1 MAMDP
6 KTLLEKAAP
15 LLWRLA
21 DDAVG
26 SLTDPLAGLQPLPG
40 EGEGLQGRLL
50 EPLTDLPDHQALLG
64 LLDDML
70 GDVTDAG
77 SVVRAHGWHRA
88 PGAAR
93 GLALVLGENGSRAVL
108 AVTPGPDGQ
117 GPTVDVVVTPGA
129 VFNHTV
135 GGAGTDWQVNVDVQA
150 QQIWNASY
158 SPGSAPVGPAG
169 TATITATR
177 KGELG
182 SGPADGP
189 HVSTDGITVR
199 VTAMPGTP
207 VVAEVGVKD
216 FQVAVLP
223 GALAAFLGDDGG
235 AATEKTDIEIQATRA
250 DGLRFKEGGVRL
262 QRPVSLNLPGVTTR
276 AFAVELDHDE
286 NGLLLRPT
294 LSALAKPPVLPLS
307 AALDG
312 LGLQVPVS
320 LLSERIGIDPD
331 LLEAAFPAGMG
342 IALDLGAVAGGGAIQ
357 QRGAPGGGA
366 YAGAL
371 DIDLGIVQVQAFGLL
386 QLAVD
391 GRQLS
396 FLVLLG
402 AEFGYPGIQLGFGFA
417 LDAVGGLVGLNRRV
431 DENRLRGLVLDGNA
445 DRILFPG
452 SAVARAD
459 EIAGSLE
466 ACFPVA
472 RDRFVV
478 GPIVRITWGGRIVS
492 LSAAVVIDLPEPV
505 RALLVGRLL
514 IAVPDPVVPLIR
526 LQANVFGK
534 IDPAVPSVELL
545 ATLTGSWIVGTPV
558 SGECYLLF
566 RGGRDAAF
574 VLSAGGFHP
583 RFVRP
588 PGVPALRRLSMELG
602 SPVLRL
608 RAEAYLAL
616 TSNSLQF
623 GAQLS
628 LDATIAEC
636 GVEGHLG
643 LDALFVWEPTLS
655 FAVRV
660 YASVAVL
667 AFGER
672 LASVGLDFTL
682 EGPAPWHAF
691 GTGTISVLFWDVSL
705 DFDERWGDAT
715 AVAPSVEEVVPLLR
729 QALDRPDAWT
739 AERPVAQRSG
749 LRFTDA
755 ANTALAKGD
764 VALPDA
770 TFRLSQRIIPLKTTV
785 HRFHRLGV
793 PAQSWQLTPV
803 HRPSDVPLRS
813 FGPVTE
819 RFVPG
824 EFFALTDEQ
833 QLTSN
838 AFEELPSGVRLAGD
852 DVRPSERHLVDD
864 SYETGYKVESEWF
877 NGFPVPANGKPLPGT
892 GAFTLE
898 SFARPVGAAERAD
911 RWRAAQRPVGT
922 TQVEIRT

>member
-1 MAMDP
+1 MDP
-6 KTLLEKAAP
+6 KVLLEKVSA
-15 LLWRLA
+15 LLWTLA
-21 DDAVG
+21 DDAAG
-26 SLTDPLAGLQPLPG
+26 SLADPLAGLQPLTG
-40 EGEGLQGRLL
+40 EGEPLQGRLL
-50 EPLTDLPDHQALLG
+50 EPLTDLPDRQALLG
-64 LLDDML
+64 LLQDML
-70 GDVTDAG
+70 GDVTDTG

-88 PGAAR
+88 PGSAR
-93 GLALVLGENGSRAVL
+93 GLALVLGETGSRAVL
-108 AVTPGPDGQ
+108 AVSPGPDGQ
-117 GPTVDVVVTPGA
+117 GPTVDVVVSPGA
-129 VFNHTV
+129 ALTRTV
-135 GGAGTDWQVNVDVQA
+135 DGADWQVTADIRSEQT
-150 QQIWNASY
+150 WNATY
-158 SPGSAPVGPAG
+158 SPGSAPVAPMG

-177 KGELG
+177 KGRLA
-182 SGPADGP
+182 SGPENGP

-199 VTAMPGTP
+199 LTATPGAA
-207 VVAEVGVKD
+207 VEAALGVKD

-223 GALAAFLGDDGG
+223 AALATFLGDGG
-235 AATEKTDIEIQATRA
+235 GTATEKTDIEIYASRV
-250 DGLRFKEGGVRL
+250 DGLRFKEGGLRL
-262 QRPVSLNLPGVTTR
+262 QRPVSMSLPGVTTR
-276 AFAVELDHDE
+276 RFVVDLDHDE
-286 NGLLLRPT
+286 SGLVLRPSI
-294 LSALAKPPVLPLS
+294 SALAKPPVLPLS
-307 AALDG
+307 ASLDG

-320 LLSERIGIDPD
+320 LLPDRIGIDPT
-331 LLEAAFPAGMG
+331 LLDAAFPTGMG
-342 IALDLGAVAGGGAIQ
+342 IGLELGAVGGSGAITE
-357 QRGAPGGGA
+357 RGTPGGGA
-366 YAGAL
+366 YAGVL
-371 DIDLGIVQVQAFGLL
+371 DIDLGIVKVQAFGLL
-386 QLAVD
+386 QLPVD

-452 SAVARAD
+452 NAVARAD

-478 GPIVRITWGGRIVS
+478 GPMVRITWGGRIVS
-492 LSAAVVIDLPEPV
+492 LSAAVVMDLPEPV

-545 ATLTGSWIVGTPV
+545 ATLTGSWIVGTPI

-583 RFVRP
+583 RYVRP

-655 FAVRV
+655 FAVHV

-691 GTGTISVLFWDVSL
+691 GTGSISILFWDVSL
-705 DFDERWGDAT
+705 DFDESWGDAR
-715 AVAPSVEEVVPLLR
+715 AVASSVEDVLPLLR
-729 QALDRPDAWT
+729 QALERPDAWT

-749 LRFTDA
+749 LRFTDE

-764 VALPDA
+764 VAQPDA
-770 TFRLSQRIIPLKTTV
+770 TFRLSQRIVPLETTV
-785 HRFHRLGV
+785 HRFHRVGV
-793 PAQSWQLTPV
+793 PAQKWQLTPV
-803 HRPSDVPLRS
+803 DRMSGAPLS
-813 FGPVTE
+813 TFGPVTE

-838 AFEELPSGVRLAGD
+838 AFEDLPSGVRLAGD
-852 DVRPSERHLVDD
+852 DVRPGERHLVDD
-864 SYETGYKVESEWF
+864 SYETGYKVEAGWFTSFSE
-877 NGFPVPANGKPLPGT
+877 PDNGKRLPGT

-911 RWRAAQRPVGT
+911 RWRAAQRPIGT
-922 TQVEIRT
+922 TRVEIRT